1 MVSIKWLELAK
12 KKLDPKDR
20 VQREYEVRFDGKT
33 GWLVMSFRK
42 LLFVEERGFLRK
54 QYNLLLDLLYENID
68 NIALERDQLVITDSE
83 NLKHICT
90 SRYVNLLTIR
100 NNLNLLVQQIQPKI
114 LAQQ

>member
-12 KKLDPKDR
+12 QKLDPQDR
-20 VQREYEVRFDGKT
+20 VQGEYEVRFDGKT

-42 LLFVEERGFLRK
+42 VLFFEEKGFLRK
-54 QYNLLLDLLYENID
+54 KYDLRLDLPYENID
-68 NIALERDQLVITDSE
+68 NIALKKNQLVITDSE

-90 SRYVNLLTIR
+90 SRNVNLLTIR

-114 LAQQ
+114 IA